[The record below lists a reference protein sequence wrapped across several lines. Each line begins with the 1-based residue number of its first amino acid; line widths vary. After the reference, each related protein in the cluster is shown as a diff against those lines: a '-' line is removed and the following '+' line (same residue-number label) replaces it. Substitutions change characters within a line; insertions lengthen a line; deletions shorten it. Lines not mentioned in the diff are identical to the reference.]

1 MRLTLTGH
9 AGLFIESAGQSILCD
24 PWFEPAYF
32 ASWFPF
38 PDNDSIDWARFAHPT
53 YLYISHLHH
62 DHFDAGF
69 LARHVA
75 KDVEVLLPDLPT
87 SHLRRALERVGFH
100 HFIETSNG
108 KPIGLEGL
116 RIMICT
122 AGTPA
127 DGPLGDSTL
136 SVDDGEVCV
145 LDQNDCRPRDVDAL
159 LAFGSYDAHFL
170 QYSGAIWYPMT
181 YRFDDATME
190 TLGRQKRQ
198 AQMARSLRYAQ
209 AIGAANVVPFAGPPA
224 FLDDE
229 LFHLNDTD
237 DDPAN
242 IFVDQRAFLRY
253 LAEHGMEQGR
263 LMVAGSEA
271 SLQPGLFEVRHA
283 VSEEELTAL
292 FEDKLSYLSAYRER
306 RRSQFAAITAGW
318 TDDGPDVIAA
328 LAEWWEPLL
337 AVADRVCARMGPI
350 VLDLGADVVLIDPV
364 ARSVRRWSGEGWE
377 HRFTID
383 RRLVRSLVARR
394 VDDWVNELF
403 LSFRFTV
410 ERTGPYNDAV
420 FTFFKCLSADRIAYA
435 EAALAPTAAAPD
447 LAADLTHPLSRD
459 QRAPFEVWR
468 CGQRLVQRWCPHL
481 GADLCRFAD
490 VDGDLL
496 TCTVHGWR
504 FDLGTGRCLTAD
516 GDPLLTAHLASDI
529 D

>member
-1 MRLTLTGH
+1 MRVTLTGH
-9 AGLFIESAGQSILCD
+9 AGLLIESAGRSILCD

-38 PDNDSIDWARFAHPT
+38 PDNDSIDRARLARPT

-75 KDVEVLLPDLPT
+75 KDAEVLLPDLPT
-87 SHLRRALERVGFH
+87 NHLRRALECLGFH
-100 HFIETSNG
+100 RFIETSNG
-108 KPIGLEGL
+108 TPIELDGL
-116 RIMICT
+116 RVMSCT

-136 SVDDGEVCV
+136 SVDDGEVRV
-145 LDQNDCRPRDVDAL
+145 VDHNDCRPRDVDAL

-181 YRFDDATME
+181 YRFDDATID
-190 TLGRQKRQ
+190 TLGRQKREG
-198 AQMARSLRYAQ
+198 QMARALRYAQ
-209 AIGAANVVPFAGPPA
+209 AVGAANVSPFAGPPA
-224 FLDDE
+224 FLDEE
-229 LFHLNDTD
+229 LFHLNDIN

-253 LAEHGMEQGR
+253 LAEQGVEQGR

-271 SLQPGLFEVRHA
+271 LIHPGVFEVRHA
-283 VSEEELTAL
+283 LSEEELIAL

-306 RRSQFAAITAGW
+306 RRPQIAAITGAW
-318 TDDGPDVIAA
+318 IEDGPDVIPA

-337 AVADRVCARMGPI
+337 AAADHLCARMGPI
-350 VLDLGADVVLIDPV
+350 VLDLGADVVLVDPV
-364 ARSVRRWSGEGWE
+364 ARSVRRWSGEDRE

-383 RRLVRSLVARR
+383 RRLVRSLIARH

-403 LSFRFTV
+403 LSRRFTA

-435 EAALAPTAAAPD
+435 EAALTPTVAAPNP
-447 LAADLTHPLSRD
+447 AEGVSRRLSSD
-459 QRAPFEVWR
+459 DRAPFEVWQ
-468 CGQRLVQRWCPHL
+468 CGARLVQRWCPHL
-481 GADLCRFAD
+481 GADLCRSP
-490 VDGDLL
+490 
-496 TCTVHGWR
+496 TSTE
-504 FDLGTGRCLTAD
+504 T
-516 GDPLLTAHLASDI
+516 S
-529 D
+529 